1 MRQTSSLLMMVSW
14 TLGAVGWAGEAMV
27 PREEF
32 RQSRGYPYV
41 FRNDSYLAMGGPV
54 ALRFAAAGP
63 KCAQRNAPPLIGGA
77 KGPEKPISKSAVAP
91 VVSGEPPVGPAPG
104 VALPVEA
111 GGGREEIDFNR
122 IPSEVL
128 DFFKNT
134 EGRPVSRA
142 YLFDPIF
149 QPAINYALPKS
160 KATYQ
165 QK

>member
-1 MRQTSSLLMMVSW
+1 M
-14 TLGAVGWAGEAMV
+14 
-27 PREEF
+27 
-32 RQSRGYPYV
+32 
-41 FRNDSYLAMGGPV
+41 
-54 ALRFAAAGP
+54 
-63 KCAQRNAPPLIGGA
+63 
-77 KGPEKPISKSAVAP
+77 
-91 VVSGEPPVGPAPG
+91 APG

-149 QPAINYALPKS
+149 QPALNYALPKS

>member
-1 MRQTSSLLMMVSW
+1 MRQTSSLLVMVSW
-14 TLGAVGWAGEAMV
+14 TIGAVGWAGEAMV
-27 PREEF
+27 PREVF
-32 RQSRGYPYV
+32 HQSRGYPYV

-54 ALRFAAAGP
+54 ALRFGVAGP

-77 KGPEKPISKSAVAP
+77 KGPEKPISRSAVAP
-91 VVSGEPPVGPAPG
+91 VVPSGEPNVTPA
-104 VALPVEA
+104 VPVEA

>member
-54 ALRFAAAGP
+54 ALRFAVAGP

-91 VVSGEPPVGPAPG
+91 VVPSGEPNVTPA
-104 VALPVEA
+104 VPVEA

>member
-1 MRQTSSLLMMVSW
+1 MVSW
-14 TLGAVGWAGEAMV
+14 AIGAVGWAGEAMV
-27 PREEF
+27 PREVF
-32 RQSRGYPYV
+32 HQSRGYPYV

-54 ALRFAAAGP
+54 ALRFGVAGP

-91 VVSGEPPVGPAPG
+91 VVPSGEANVTPA
-104 VALPVEA
+104 VPVEA

-128 DFFKNT
+128 EFFKNT